1 MLDVKEFF
9 RYLQGYLKIRVWG
22 YSPERFMNLCSN
34 RGILL
39 WDITRREADY
49 LMYISLSGFFR
60 LRPVVRKTGTRVA
73 ILERCGLPFLLR
85 RMRKRKVFVMGLPA
99 CLAFL
104 IIMSRFIWAID
115 FEGNR
120 AVTDDMLM
128 DFLVEN
134 GVEYGTARSGIDI
147 ERLEEKLRET
157 FDGITWTSVTID
169 GTRLIVNVRE
179 NDLVMTEEETKE
191 ALDGYPGSDLLAT
204 QDGTVVSILTRKG
217 VPQVTAGMEVKKGDI
232 LVSGAVPVLADDGTV
247 REYQYCHADADV
259 VVSYEVTYEETL
271 ALNYEYKNYTGREKK
286 DFFLSFGGR
295 QFVFRLGGCSFLK
308 YDTVMDARQL
318 KVLGQIYLPFYFGFE
333 VKREYLEVEAVYQK
347 EQAEEILEGRLEKKI
362 EGLYDLGVQIMQ
374 KNVTINTVGGSVFL
388 NASLDVEGKT
398 GQSRPPSGKQ
408 PERADEEET

>member
-1 MLDVKEFF
+1 MDVKEFF

-73 ILERCGLPFLLR
+73 VLERRGLPFLLR
-85 RMRKRKVFVMGLPA
+85 RMRKRKVFVMGLLA

-217 VPQVTAGMEVKKGDI
+217 VPQVTAGMEVKKGDV

-318 KVLGQIYLPFYFGFE
+318 KVLGQIYLRAADQTEELYDVYDGDSVEDKNGKRRTRLLFEKGVEFFQQRRFYDARLHFIE
-333 VKREYLEVEAVYQK
+333 VLKANRMDRAAKEYLYLCSRYLGEDEKEQEHAPVYLEV
-347 EQAEEILEGRLEKKI
+347 
-362 EGLYDLGVQIMQ
+362 
-374 KNVTINTVGGSVFL
+374 F
-388 NASLDVEGKT
+388 
-398 GQSRPPSGKQ
+398 
-408 PERADEEET
+408 